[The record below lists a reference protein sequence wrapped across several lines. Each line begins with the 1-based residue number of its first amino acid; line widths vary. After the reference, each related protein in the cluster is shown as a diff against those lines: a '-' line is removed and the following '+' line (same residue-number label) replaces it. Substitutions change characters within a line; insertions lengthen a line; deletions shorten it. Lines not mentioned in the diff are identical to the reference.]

1 MPFVFPILHRHLPCV
16 SRSFNQKPHLS
27 EDSRHSPRS
36 PSHQTLS
43 DSGDSL
49 MPHDESMDDT
59 RMAQMDQTAT
69 HLCEISRKHTSNTYQ
84 TGKFGMGKRKRSWY
98 WEQKKNS
105 AKGPYFLNNLDLSQ
119 THSSNCQGQA
129 SIPKLKPFLLFSA

>member
-1 MPFVFPILHRHLPCV
+1 
-16 SRSFNQKPHLS
+16 
-27 EDSRHSPRS
+27 
-36 PSHQTLS
+36 
-43 DSGDSL
+43 

-59 RMAQMDQTAT
+59 RMAQMDQQTKRQPIFVKYLENT
-69 HLCEISRKHTSNTYQ
+69 LVTPTYQ